1 MNGLQGLT
9 IFDYLCGAN
18 VPLRASAGL
27 GAGISAALWDR
38 DEVAIAHYDTPS
50 HHTLSLYVSGGEKFR
65 RRVGQALV
73 PSLGPGSLCLM
84 PRGAS
89 SAWETNGPV
98 RMFHLYISRQALD
111 RSVAETIGADPAAL
125 GLQERLYFNDPV
137 IEGMIRAAILPLK
150 WDEPAERIAVSHA
163 SQSLIAY
170 LAARMTNRGPRTI
183 QAQGGLAPWT
193 LKRLEDF
200 IDAHLAE
207 PLTIADLVSCAGLS
221 PYHFARAFKRSTGE
235 SPHAFVL
242 RHRVE
247 HAKTLFRDGLPLAD
261 LAAACGF
268 SSQSHFTARFRE
280 ATGVTPG
287 QYEMV
292 TARRMRR

>member
-1 MNGLQGLT
+1 MNRLHGHT
-9 IFDYLCGAN
+9 VFDHLYGAN
-18 VPLRASAGL
+18 VPLRASACL

-38 DEVAIAHYDTPS
+38 DEIATAHYDTPS
-50 HHTLSLYVSGGEKFR
+50 HHTLSLYVSGGENFHR
-65 RRVGQALV
+65 RAGQALL

-89 SAWETNGPV
+89 SAWEVRGPV

-111 RSVAETIGADPAAL
+111 RFVAETLDADPAAL
-125 GLQERLYFNDPV
+125 ALQERFYFNDPV
-137 IEGMIRAAILPLK
+137 IEGMIRAAILPLN

-170 LAARMTNRGPRTI
+170 LAARMTNRGPGTAK
-183 QAQGGLAPWT
+183 AQGGLAPRI

-200 IDAHLAE
+200 IGAHLAE
-207 PLTIADLVSCAGLS
+207 PLTIADLAACAGLS

-242 RHRVE
+242 RRRIE
-247 HAKTLFRDGLPLAD
+247 HAKILLRDNLPLAD

-292 TARRMRR
+292 TAR